1 MFRHYVPSCFASKR
15 FANTQLLQIFPA
27 KRLENLDW
35 ELEVCSLSYCYFLFL
50 VSVVR
55 LVNLPQSNNLMCFIC
70 KHISDSCNVSSLYC
84 NSFLNCKTFQVLK
97 PAFPQ
102 LLHKSL
108 YNFPKW
114 FILPSVKPQTPPLI
128 GNCWRVLNFKFR
140 WTWLPHNLKSCRV
153 SVAHE
158 GVVYVRFLM
167 YWK

>member
-1 MFRHYVPSCFASKR
+1 MHYAKQDMWCSDIMSPLVS
-15 FANTQLLQIFPA
+15 LLQIFPA
-27 KRLENLDW
+27 KRLKIEIESWKFVHYPTVIFCFNL
-35 ELEVCSLSYCYFLFL
+35 L

-55 LVNLPQSNNLMCFIC
+55 LVNLPESNNLMCFIC

-158 GVVYVRFLM
+158 GVVYVRFLI
-167 YWK
+167 